1 MPSQINS
8 LLASTI
14 LRLRHEFWNQSTKNL
29 VPKTWGNLTESAHR
43 AVVTVVIPTRG
54 CSWALSENGGC
65 SVCGYVNDSSRDKS
79 IPSEQIITKIKNL
92 LNQVNP
98 NKLIE
103 LKLFNSGSFF
113 DERDVPRNLRIEI
126 INLVEKNPNIFQLS
140 VESRPGFILNNL
152 SIVKDT
158 KKLLERIPLEIG
170 IGLESSNNAILR
182 DCWNKGSTFE
192 EYVRSVKTLR
202 SLGVLIKSYIL
213 IKPPFLTEVEAI
225 NDAMSTAFDAINVG
239 TDVLSFNPCT
249 VQNGTLVHHLQNK
262 NRYQPPWLWSILFII
277 KAIRQK
283 YPDIDIICEPVAAG
297 KQRGPH
303 NCGKCDKKVLDLI
316 NKVLINEQIP
326 EDLSGICACFLIWQF
341 LISTPIEVF
350 RTRDQ
355 SKLRLLNPLE
365 E

>member
-1 MPSQINS
+1 MPSHINS

-14 LRLRHEFWNQSTKNL
+14 FKLRQEFWNQNTKNP
-29 VPKTWGNLTESAHR
+29 VPKIWGNLTELPHR
-43 AVVTVVIPTRG
+43 TVVTVVIPTRG
-54 CSWALSENGGC
+54 CSWALSEDGGC

-92 LNQVNP
+92 LNQANP
-98 NKLIE
+98 NKPIE

-113 DERDVPRNLRIEI
+113 DERDVPRNLRLEI
-126 INLVEKNPNIFQLS
+126 IDLVKKNPNIFKLS
-140 VESRPGFILNNL
+140 VESRPRFILNNL
-152 SIVKDT
+152 NIVKET
-158 KKLLERIPLEIG
+158 KKLLENILLEIG
-170 IGLESSNNAILR
+170 IGLESSNNVILK

-192 EYVRSVKTLR
+192 EYDRSVKTLR
-202 SLGVLIKSYIL
+202 SLEMLIKSYIL

-225 NDAMSTAFDAINVG
+225 NDAVSTAYDAINVG

-283 YPDIDIICEPVAAG
+283 YPDLDIICEPVAAG

-303 NCGKCDKKVLDLI
+303 NCGKCDKTVLDLI
-316 NKVLINEQIP
+316 NKVLTNVQIP
-326 EDLSGICACFLIWQF
+326 EDLSEICSCFSIWQF

-350 RTRDQ
+350 RSRDQ
-355 SKLRLLNPLE
+355 SKLRFLNPLQE
-365 E
+365 